1 MNIQSLVVV
10 ALRLL
15 ALDFLLRVAVQLT
28 PQMLQ
33 LLKMD
38 EQLGVAGD
46 SRYRTTAWMA
56 LLALVVGAALLWF
69 LAVPIARLVTRN
81 VSQELSLG
89 SLTLADC
96 YSVVFIG
103 IGLLYMV
110 RCLPKVLSLAN
121 YFLTTPASERGGAL
135 NGASGYEVWEFTTL
149 FGVGVLLFVMGRRW
163 ALVLASRK

>member
-121 YFLTTPASERGGAL
+121 YFLTTPASERRRGAQWCKRL
-135 NGASGYEVWEFTTL
+135 RGLGIYYPIRCRSASFRYGPPMG
-149 FGVGVLLFVMGRRW
+149 FGV
-163 ALVLASRK
+163 SE